1 MVQPKTQIWIGI
13 ALCVTEIFL
22 LGFEE
27 INWGYIAW
35 KNNLILFAMGPFI
48 ALQGYYR
55 LQKQRNAPKPQK
67 VTEGPKIGPLDL

>member
-1 MVQPKTQIWIGI
+1 MVRAKTQIWIGI
-13 ALCVTEIFL
+13 ALCVAEIFL

-35 KNNLILFAMGPFI
+35 KNNLIRFAAGPFI

-55 LQKQRNAPKPQK
+55 LQKHRNAPTPKE
-67 VTEGPKIGPLDL
+67 VIEGPKIGPLDL